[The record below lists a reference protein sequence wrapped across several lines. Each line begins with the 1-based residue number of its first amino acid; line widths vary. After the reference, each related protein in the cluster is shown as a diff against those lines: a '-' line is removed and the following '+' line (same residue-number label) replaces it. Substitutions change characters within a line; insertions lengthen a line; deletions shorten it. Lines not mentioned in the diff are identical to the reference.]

1 MNAKK
6 NILIV
11 DDSKVIQK
19 LLYTILSKEPD
30 FEIIGICSDPFEA
43 KDYISN
49 GNVDCVILD
58 LEMPKMDGLTFLKKL
73 MQTQPVKTIIL
84 SSAIDSNPL
93 LIEKLLSFGAHDV
106 FSKPTGFNDHTF
118 DDLKKSIRQTANHIS
133 PSSKDIENS
142 KKANQFI
149 LIAASTGGTEG
160 VKKILSTLHI
170 HEDVAVIVI
179 QHMAA
184 QFTKTFADSLNKQ
197 SEYLVK
203 EITANEVIL
212 GGVAYIAPGNF
223 HIEIKQKNFNHF
235 SLETNQKPHMHSVR
249 PAADITFLNFPEFTA
264 KNSTVIV
271 LSGMG
276 KDGADGLAHLK
287 KLGAETIAEAEST
300 CVVFG
305 MPKAAIQT
313 GCVDHILP
321 INEICTFLQ
330 NKLNRVKS
338 TAA

>member
-1 MNAKK
+1 MNTKK

-19 LLYTILSKEPD
+19 LLFTILSNEPD
-30 FEIIGICSDPFEA
+30 FEVIGICSDPFEA
-43 KDYISN
+43 KDYIAN
-49 GNVDCVILD
+49 GNIDCVILD

-73 MQTQPVKTIIL
+73 MQTNPLKTIIL
-84 SSAIDSNPL
+84 SAAIDSNPTL
-93 LIEKLLSFGAHDV
+93 AARLMDAGAHAV
-106 FSKPTGFNDHTF
+106 FSKPNGFQDSTF
-118 DDLKKSIRQTANHIS
+118 DQLKKSIRENSIANLTNENMSKNLKSPNHI
-133 PSSKDIENS
+133 
-142 KKANQFI
+142 I

-160 VKKILSTLHI
+160 VKKILGHLQLN
-170 HEDVAVIVI
+170 DGVAVIVV

-203 EITANEVIL
+203 EIASGETIY
-212 GGVAYIAPGNF
+212 GGMAYVAPGNF
-223 HIEIKQKNFNHF
+223 HTDVKFKNLNHYMF
-235 SLETNQKPHMHSVR
+235 ETNQNPHMHSVR
-249 PAADITFLNFPEFTA
+249 PAADITFLNYPEFNA
-264 KNSTVIV
+264 KNTTVIV

-276 KDGADGLAHLK
+276 KDGAEGLAHLK

-313 GCVDHILP
+313 GCVDHVLP
-321 INEICTFLQ
+321 IDDICLFLN
-330 NKLNRVKS
+330 NKLNKHKS
-338 TAA
+338 AAA